1 MPMLAEFSIEPL
13 GAGPSVGEH
22 IAEVMKIVDGSGLS
36 YKLNPM
42 GTVVEGGWEEV
53 ISLIRKCHEAV
64 MGRCERAVTTI
75 RIDDRRGKTGV
86 MESKVR
92 SVEERLHKALKK

>member
-1 MPMLAEFSIEPL
+1 MLAEFSIVPL

-22 IAEVMKIVDGSGLS
+22 IAEVMKIVDKSGLS

-53 ISLIRKCHEAV
+53 MALIRKCHDAM
-64 MGRCERAVTTI
+64 MGRCQRAITTI
-75 RIDDRRGKTGV
+75 TIDDRKGKADM

-92 SVEERLHKALKK
+92 SVEDRLHKSLRK

>member
-1 MPMLAEFSIEPL
+1 MLAEFSIVPL

-42 GTVVEGGWEEV
+42 GTVVEGDWEEV
-53 ISLIRKCHEAV
+53 IGLVRKCHETV
-64 MGRCERAVTTI
+64 MGRSERAITTI
-75 RIDDRRGKTGV
+75 TIDDRRNKTE
-86 MESKVR
+86 MMDSKVR